1 MSKQIMILKE
11 FRKYESELYDYLFG
25 FPSTKENITF
35 YFIPKDYI
43 INFCKK
49 LNFSNFSDELD
60 NLIIYLE
67 CPETKENKIIKEG
80 LIKTLNDKMDNSIT
94 LEKIKNEKMI
104 QKYISKEIFYMK
116 FTQEGSFVPLTE
128 KIWKIFSDYY
138 NYDILLT
145 KTGFINEGE
154 IFVLTEEEKKIDC
167 FFTLLET
174 KDIIYH
180 YCFIMDNLYE
190 YEKVINYFK
199 KSGPE
204 FSARYLIYI
213 SKIDTTRVSTWSKF
227 RIKINSKIQGILN
240 YDITI
245 YFIDSFF
252 FNKYEGKNYDNIQ
265 TKNKDLFNTYKERY
279 NNIINLIN
287 NMNNN
292 Q

>member
-43 INFCKK
+43 INFCTK

-67 CPETKENKIIKEG
+67 GPETKENKIIKEG

-154 IFVLTEEEKKIDC
+154 IFILTEEEKKIDC
-167 FFTLLET
+167 FFTLIYT
-174 KDIIYH
+174 KDLIYH
-180 YCFIMDNLYE
+180 YVFIMDNFDE
-190 YEKVINYFK
+190 YKKVKIHFK
-199 KSGPE
+199 NKGPH
-204 FSARYLIYI
+204 FSARYLIGV
-213 SKIDTTRVSTWSKF
+213 SKIDIKNVNSWQKF
-227 RIKINSKIQGILN
+227 KIKVPGSVGNIGNF
-240 YDITI
+240 DITI
-245 YFIDSFF
+245 FFMDSFK
-252 FNKYEGKNYDNIQ
+252 FNNYEGRNYDNFE
-265 TKNKDLFNTYKERY
+265 NKHFMEFASYRNHNDK
-279 NNIINLIN
+279 IN
-287 NMNNN
+287 NSVNSFHNN
-292 Q
+292 